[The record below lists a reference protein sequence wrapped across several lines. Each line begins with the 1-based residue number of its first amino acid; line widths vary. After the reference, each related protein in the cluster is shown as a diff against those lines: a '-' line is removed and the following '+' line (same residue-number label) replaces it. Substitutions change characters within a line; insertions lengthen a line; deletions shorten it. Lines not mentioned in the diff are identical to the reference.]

1 MSGPTLAVTARPTV
15 RPAHRFSRS
24 HSASSA
30 SSSPSPSLSPSP
42 SPSAAHRLGSAA
54 AAPGLLPS
62 RATPSSSS
70 PNSSPSLPTFDVPSF
85 NLDLDLSLSVRN
97 DAHEAS
103 SPNDS
108 PTPAPTHQQPEAPRP
123 RPDVMAGARRKSL
136 LRRPHSWMPGS
147 KSTLDL
153 ALMDAENAPE
163 PPSGGTGAGAGTVDQ
178 GVLDRSRTLSDSFAS
193 FARRSWITSSR
204 SPSPSPKKE
213 IGETTGSTSQQL
225 QPQQEQPQQEQP
237 QPQPQQPQ
245 QQTPQPRPQQ
255 SRPEPEPLSQ
265 PQPQP
270 ETTSGSA
277 VKRSKLQRKRTVS
290 TVDGE
295 GAKPAEPMGK
305 IGSYF
310 SRIKQRPQTIL
321 AKGATVRD
329 GDSTSSSV
337 VSLAPPSTTNTR
349 LSNATSDTS
358 NTTAPDENQRPALT
372 PQARDPLWSA
382 FRALDSESTKLQA
395 KSVHSKIGAVR
406 STLIPFLRKYMSH
419 PSNHTVSTEDVERR
433 ATILNKWWVGIIDVL
448 DGNDVPGVDRPNLLD
463 TVTALMM
470 RPEWRQCTPQFCPLT
485 ERNPRERVRRPKKAR
500 DGPVAVA
507 AASDASLT
515 SADSDYLAESA
526 EHNVRTMFVN
536 NLVAQMA
543 LVVNKLSQ
551 RHAPLGLVGF
561 AARACA
567 YAFFFAPGVAEV
579 LVRLWGLVPDLLRRT
594 ADELWLPRR
603 SRAESEDMVA
613 LFPPNLESL
622 GWTSVRAMSKTLRQ
636 AAKLPLAVAKIP
648 WHEGRWVAKWRG
660 RETDLFFLFCKH
672 YHTLAA
678 EFTPADIPLVEKA
691 RAPAF
696 VLVQA
701 QTLAN
706 LDSTIHRQAAADAG
720 LGPPISDA
728 AHGVDASAMAL
739 PVAPNNSNAHRGM
752 GENRLLVLLKDVL
765 SPGSVTSAGA
775 RQAFAEAFMA
785 TMKAAAKRT
794 SQFDHNACFT
804 LCDFLEVAL
813 VAYNDHLVAM
823 RPMPHW
829 VDWTFWIDVCKRI
842 LNSHNTM
849 SEIRVLSLVFT
860 IWDAVAGD
868 QGRRDALCTGW
879 LLTEETFSKLFN
891 NWCPM
896 VRAYYMR
903 LLCWRICRDS
913 GNTTELGA
921 YVLTRP
927 MPPGRMLTTDKTA
940 KHSSSPPHV

>member
-1 MSGPTLAVTARPTV
+1 MSGPTLAVTARPAV

-24 HSASSA
+24 HSASST
-30 SSSPSPSLSPSP
+30 SSSPSSPPPS
-42 SPSAAHRLGSAA
+42 SAAPRAGSAA
-54 AAPGLLPS
+54 AATSLPPS
-62 RATPSSSS
+62 RVTPSPLS
-70 PNSSPSLPTFDVPSF
+70 PQSAPSFPTFEVPSF

-97 DAHEAS
+97 EAS
-103 SPNDS
+103 EASCTNDG
-108 PTPAPTHQQPEAPRP
+108 PTTAPTHQQTEAPRP

-147 KSTLDL
+147 KSNLDL
-153 ALMDAENAPE
+153 VQMDAENAPE

-178 GVLDRSRTLSDSFAS
+178 GLPDRSRTLSDSFAS

-204 SPSPSPKKE
+204 SPSPSPNKE
-213 IGETTGSTSQQL
+213 NRETSDSAFQHL
-225 QPQQEQPQQEQP
+225 QPQQQQ
-237 QPQPQQPQ
+237 Q
-245 QQTPQPRPQQ
+245 QQTLQPLPQQ
-255 SRPEPEPLSQ
+255 SRSQ
-265 PQPQP
+265 PEPQP
-270 ETTSGSA
+270 EASTRSA
-277 VKRSKLQRKRTVS
+277 AKRSRLQRKRIGS
-290 TVDGE
+290 IVDGE

-305 IGSYF
+305 IGSYL

-321 AKGATVRD
+321 TKGTTGRD

-337 VSLAPPSTTNTR
+337 VSLAPPSTNTR
-349 LSNATSDTS
+349 LSNATSETS
-358 NTTAPDENQRPALT
+358 NATAADDNLRPGLT

-419 PSNHTVSTEDVERR
+419 PSNHAISAEDVERR

-448 DGNDVPGVDRPNLLD
+448 EGNDVPGVDRPNLLE

-470 RPEWRQCTPQFCPLT
+470 RPEWRQCTPQFCPLM
-485 ERNPRERVRRPKKAR
+485 ERNPRERIRRPKKAG
-500 DGPVAVA
+500 DGPAAVV
-507 AASDASLT
+507 AASDVSLT

-543 LVVNKLSQ
+543 LVVIKLSQ

-561 AARACA
+561 AARTCA

-594 ADELWLPRR
+594 ADELRLPRR
-603 SRAESEDMVA
+603 SRAESEDMLA
-613 LFPPNLESL
+613 RFPPNLESL
-622 GWTSVRAMSKTLRQ
+622 GWTSVTAMSRTLRQ

-648 WHEGRWVAKWRG
+648 WHEGRWVSKWRG
-660 RETDLFFLFCKH
+660 RETDLFFLFCKY
-672 YHTLAA
+672 YHILAA

-728 AHGVDASAMAL
+728 SHGVDASAMAL

-765 SPGSVTSAGA
+765 SPSGMTSAGA

-785 TMKAAAKRT
+785 TMKATAKRT

-813 VAYNDHLVAM
+813 VTYSDCLAATC
-823 RPMPHW
+823 PAPHW
-829 VDWTFWIDVCKRI
+829 IDWSFWIDVWKRI
-842 LNSHNTM
+842 LNSNNTM

-860 IWDAVAGD
+860 IWDAAAGE
-868 QGRRDALCTGW
+868 QSRREALCSGW
-879 LLTEETFSKLFN
+879 LLAEETFSKLFN

-913 GNTTELGA
+913 GNTTEQGA
-921 YVLTRP
+921 
-927 MPPGRMLTTDKTA
+927 
-940 KHSSSPPHV
+940 

>member
-30 SSSPSPSLSPSP
+30 SSSPSSPPPSSTAAPRVC
-42 SPSAAHRLGSAA
+42 SASAA
-54 AAPGLLPS
+54 AAPSLPPS
-62 RATPSSSS
+62 RAPPTLLS
-70 PNSSPSLPTFDVPSF
+70 PNSAPSLPTFEVPSF
-85 NLDLDLSLSVRN
+85 NLDLDLSLSVCN
-97 DAHEAS
+97 DAHEAG
-103 SPNDS
+103 SPNDG
-108 PTPAPTHQQPEAPRP
+108 PTTAPAHQQPEAPRP

-147 KSTLDL
+147 KSNLDL
-153 ALMDAENAPE
+153 AQMDAENAPE
-163 PPSGGTGAGAGTVDQ
+163 PPSGGTGTGAGTVDQ
-178 GVLDRSRTLSDSFAS
+178 GLPDRSRTLSNSFAS
-193 FARRSWITSSR
+193 FARRSWVTSSR
-204 SPSPSPKKE
+204 SPSPAPKKE
-213 IGETTGSTSQQL
+213 NRETADSTSQQ
-225 QPQQEQPQQEQP
+225 QQQAP
-237 QPQPQQPQ
+237 QPQTQQP
-245 QQTPQPRPQQ
+245 
-255 SRPEPEPLSQ
+255 RPEPES
-265 PQPQP
+265 QP
-270 ETTSGSA
+270 ETSSRSA
-277 VKRSKLQRKRTVS
+277 AKRSKLQRKRAVS

-295 GAKPAEPMGK
+295 GVKPAEPMGK
-305 IGSYF
+305 IGSYL

-321 AKGATVRD
+321 AKGSTVRD

-337 VSLAPPSTTNTR
+337 VSLAPPSTNTQ
-349 LSNATSDTS
+349 LSNATSETS

-395 KSVHSKIGAVR
+395 KSVHNKIGAVR
-406 STLIPFLRKYMSH
+406 STLIPFLRKYMTH
-419 PSNHTVSTEDVERR
+419 PSNHTVNAEDVERR
-433 ATILNKWWVGIIDVL
+433 ATILNKWWVGIIDLL
-448 DGNDVPGVDRPNLLD
+448 DGSDVPGVDRPNLLE

-485 ERNPRERVRRPKKAR
+485 ERNPRDRVRRPKKAR
-500 DGPVAVA
+500 DGPVAVG
-507 AASDASLT
+507 AASDVSLT

-579 LVRLWGLVPDLLRRT
+579 LVRLWGLIPDLLRRT
-594 ADELWLPRR
+594 ADELRLPRR
-603 SRAESEDMVA
+603 SQAESEYMVA

-648 WHEGRWVAKWRG
+648 WHEGRWVSKWRG
-660 RETDLFFLFCKH
+660 RETDLFFLFCKY
-672 YHTLAA
+672 YHILAA
-678 EFTPADIPLVEKA
+678 EFTPAEIPLVEKA

-696 VLVQA
+696 VLVLA

-706 LDSTIHRQAAADAG
+706 LDSTIHRQIAADAG

-728 AHGVDASAMAL
+728 AHGADASAMAL
-739 PVAPNNSNAHRGM
+739 PVAPNNNNAHRGM

-765 SPGSVTSAGA
+765 SPGPMASAGA
-775 RQAFAEAFMA
+775 RPAFAEAFMA
-785 TMKAAAKRT
+785 MMKAAAKRT

-813 VAYNDHLVAM
+813 VAYSDFLVAT
-823 RPMPHW
+823 RPAPHW
-829 VDWTFWIDVCKRI
+829 VDWPFWIDVCRRI

-860 IWDAVAGD
+860 IWDAVTSE
-868 QGRRDALCTGW
+868 QGCRDALCTGW
-879 LLTEETFSKLFN
+879 LLTEETFSKLFS

-921 YVLTRP
+921 
-927 MPPGRMLTTDKTA
+927 
-940 KHSSSPPHV
+940 